1 MAKRDFYK
9 ILSVPP
15 TSTPEDIRK
24 AYRMLSKKFHPDLNP
39 DLRLY
44 SDEKMKELVEAYNVL
59 NDVTKRKE
67 YDRQPQFQPRK
78 FVKGGGFQPRADSA
92 QFTKKAKYQKEPSLL
107 ERILSPFLKGRGQEE
122 AANVYDPK
130 QADVHFTLG
139 LSMTENESF
148 YDQAKGEFR
157 LAVKFRPDHK
167 EAQYNLALMCY
178 KRGEFEEALVHFQKV
193 AQLDKD
199 DQMARKMITLLQD
212 DR

>member
-1 MAKRDFYK
+1 MARRDYYK
-9 ILSVPP
+9 ILGVAP
-15 TSTPEDIRK
+15 TASAEDIRK

-44 SDEKMKELVEAYNVL
+44 SDEKMKELVEAYNVC
-59 NDVTKRKE
+59 NDAQKRKD
-67 YDRQPQFQPRK
+67 YDKQPQFQPRR
-78 FVKGGGFQPRADSA
+78 FVKDSRASRPDA
-92 QFTKKAKYQKEPSLL
+92 AAFTKTKYKKEPSLL
-107 ERILSPFLKGRGQEE
+107 ERIFSPFLKGRSGGGEE
-122 AANVYDPK
+122 AAVYDPK

-157 LAVKFRPDHK
+157 LSVKFRPDHK

-193 AQLDKD
+193 LQLDKD
-199 DQMARKMITLLQD
+199 DQLARKMVNLLRD
-212 DR
+212 DY